1 MKTILSIFSLIF
13 LLVSCEDVIEIDLDS
28 IEPKLVIEGCIN
40 DLDDPCS
47 IKLSLT
53 GDYFEPGI
61 YPVVSDALVTV
72 TDDNGIETEFEEVEP
87 GLYTSDLLEAKELG
101 SYTLQV
107 QSGEEV
113 YMAEGVVPSKVF
125 IDSLSYEIP
134 PSFYEFEE
142 GYMLTCYLQD
152 PAEYRNYYRLNVYKK
167 GNQERTDGMKYIFND
182 DFMNGNMI
190 FMPWEDEPF
199 FPQDTVVVELL
210 TLDKST
216 YDYYF
221 TLNSLAGGMFGAS
234 NPANPETNLSNDAL
248 GYFGA
253 YTVSRDTIVIQVK

>member
-1 MKTILSIFSLIF
+1 MRTILSIFSFIL
-13 LLVSCEDVIEIDLDS
+13 LLVSCEDVIDIDLDS
-28 IEPKLVIEGCIN
+28 IEPKLVIEGSIN
-40 DLDDPCS
+40 DLDDPCT
-47 IKLSLT
+47 IKLSKT

-61 YPVVSDALVTV
+61 YPIVSDAFVSI
-72 TDDNGIETEFEEVEP
+72 TDDQGIETVFEESEP
-87 GLYTSDLLEAKELG
+87 GMYTSDNLEVAELG

-107 QSGEEV
+107 QSEGED
-113 YMAEGVVPSKVF
+113 YMAEGVVPQKVI
-125 IDSLSYEIP
+125 IDSLSYDIP
-134 PSFYEFEE
+134 PMMYEFDE

-152 PAEYRNYYRLNVYKK
+152 PAEHRNYYRLIAYKK
-167 GNQERTDGMKYIFND
+167 GAPESFDGMKYIFND

-190 FMPWEDEPF
+190 FMPWESEAF
-199 FPQDTVVVELL
+199 FPQDTVVVELQ

-216 YDYYF
+216 YEYYL

-253 YTVSRDTIVIQVK
+253 YTVSRDTIVIQEI

>member
-1 MKTILSIFSLIF
+1 MKTILSLFSFIF

-28 IEPKLVIEGCIN
+28 VEPKLVIEGCIN
-40 DLDDPCS
+40 DLDDPCT
-47 IKLSLT
+47 IKLSKT

-61 YPVVSDALVTV
+61 YPIVSDALVTI
-72 TDDNGIETEFEEVEP
+72 TDENGIETEFEESEP
-87 GLYTSDLLEAKELG
+87 GTYTSESLEVEELG
-101 SYTLQV
+101 SYTLHI
-107 QSGEEV
+107 QSEGED
-113 YMAEGVVPSKVF
+113 YMAEGVVPHKVF
-125 IDSLSYEIP
+125 IDSLSYDIP
-134 PSFYEFEE
+134 PLFYEFEE

-152 PAEYRNYYRLNVYKK
+152 PAEYRNYYRLIVYKK
-167 GNQERTDGMKYIFND
+167 GEPKSSDGMMYIFND

-190 FMPWEDEPF
+190 FMSWESDPL
-199 FPQDTVVVELL
+199 FPQDTVVVELQ

-234 NPANPETNLSNDAL
+234 NPSNPETNLSNDAL

-253 YTVSRDTIVIQVK
+253 YTVSRDTIVILPN

>member
-28 IEPKLVIEGCIN
+28 FEPKLVIEGSIN
-40 DLDDPCS
+40 DLDDPYT
-47 IKLSLT
+47 IKLSKT

-61 YPVVSDALVTV
+61 YPIVSDALVSI
-72 TDDNGIETEFEEVEP
+72 TDDKGIEIVFEESEP
-87 GLYTSDLLEAKELG
+87 GMYTSDNLEVEELG

-107 QSGEEV
+107 QSEGEV
-113 YMAEGVVPSKVF
+113 YMAEGVVPQKVF
-125 IDSLSYEIP
+125 IDSLSYDIP
-134 PSFYEFEE
+134 PSFYEFED

-152 PAEYRNYYRLNVYKK
+152 PAEYRNYYRLIVYKK
-167 GNQERTDGMKYIFND
+167 GNPESTDGMKYIFND

-190 FMPWEDEPF
+190 FMPWEDEAF
-199 FPQDTVVVELL
+199 FPQDTVVVELQ

-216 YDYYF
+216 YEYYL

-234 NPANPETNLSNDAL
+234 NPANPASNLSNDAL
-248 GYFGA
+248 GFFGA
-253 YTVSRDTIVIQVK
+253 YTVSRDTIVIQEK

>member
-1 MKTILSIFSLIF
+1 MKTILPILSLAF
-13 LLVSCEDVIEIDLDS
+13 VLVSCEDIIEIDLDS

-40 DLDDPCS
+40 DQDGPCS
-47 IKLSLT
+47 IKLSKT

-61 YPVVSDALVTV
+61 YPAVSGAVVSV
-72 TDDNGIETEFEEVEP
+72 TDEYGFETEFEESEP
-87 GLYTSDLLEAKELG
+87 GLYSSESLEVFENRSYSLL
-101 SYTLQV
+101 V
-107 QSGEEV
+107 QSNGEE
-113 YMAEGVVPSKVF
+113 YMAEGTIPHKVG
-125 IDSLSYEIP
+125 IDSLSYDIP
-134 PSFYEFEE
+134 PSFYEFDE

-152 PAEYRNYYRLNVYKK
+152 PVEYRNYYRLIVYKK
-167 GNQERTDGMKYIFND
+167 GDPKNSEGTKYIFND

-190 FMPWEDEPF
+190 FMPWEQEAF
-199 FPQDTVVVELL
+199 FPEDTVVVELQ

-221 TLNSLAGGMFGAS
+221 TLNSLSGGMFAAS

-253 YTVSRDTIVIQVK
+253 YTVSSETIVIQEK